1 MSDLNTTTL
10 LGRLTRDAELRYLT
24 SGMAVLDLRL
34 ASNRTFMTNGQERNQ
49 VLFIDASIWGK
60 RAEGLSKFMTKGKQI
75 VVQGHLTLDQW
86 KDKET
91 KQDRSKIKLQIE
103 NLNFAGGNPAVSSDD
118 DASMD
123 QGQEAQEAPQE
134 PQEAPPS
141 KKVTATSRMGKK
153 APAAPAIADDE
164 KMPY

>member
-1 MSDLNTTTL
+1 
-10 LGRLTRDAELRYLT
+10 
-24 SGMAVLDLRL
+24 
-34 ASNRTFMTNGQERNQ
+34 MTNGQERTQ